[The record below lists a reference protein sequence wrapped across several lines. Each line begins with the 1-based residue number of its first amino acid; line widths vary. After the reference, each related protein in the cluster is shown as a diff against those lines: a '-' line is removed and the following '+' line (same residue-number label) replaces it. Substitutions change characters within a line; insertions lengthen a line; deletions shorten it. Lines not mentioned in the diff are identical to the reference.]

1 MAYLCSFFNHFYQC
15 PVFGKLRPITCP
27 DWLRT
32 TLTVFAGKF
41 CVNPYVACVYL
52 PAHLGEINGQID
64 LNNRWKWCI
73 AVLWLFHNGQ
83 GHVTIKKREY
93 HNSITSYRPKILL
106 YWIFMR
112 KFRFCGFLFIF

>member
-1 MAYLCSFFNHFYQC
+1 MFIFNHFYQC
-15 PVFGKLRPITCP
+15 PVFGKLRPITCL

-64 LNNRWKWCI
+64 LNNRWKMVYSRTLAISQWSRSRD
-73 AVLWLFHNGQ
+73 H
-83 GHVTIKKREY
+83 
-93 HNSITSYRPKILL
+93 
-106 YWIFMR
+106 
-112 KFRFCGFLFIF
+112 